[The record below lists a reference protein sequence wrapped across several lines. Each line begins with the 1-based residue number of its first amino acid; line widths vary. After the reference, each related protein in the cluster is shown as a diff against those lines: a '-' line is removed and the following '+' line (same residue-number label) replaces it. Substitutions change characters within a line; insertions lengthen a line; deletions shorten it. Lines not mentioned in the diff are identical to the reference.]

1 MPRAGALFVPIE
13 ALCAGRLFK
22 MRRFETTIRTM
33 TKGGDGMTMNA
44 FSTHRRLRIG
54 RVVAQFTLA
63 AALAVAAGPLMA
75 QDEGARPAP
84 PAAQEGERA
93 APRNRPE
100 VTVDALSVVKVRAKA
115 VADARTSRSLGASR
129 EGTGVVIDSEGLVLT
144 IGYLILEAESV
155 ELSTADGRKFPA
167 RVIGYD
173 NTTGFGLLRALSPLP
188 IKPVQFGSSS
198 KIGQRELVLIV
209 GFDGVAPAYVVSR
222 RPFVGYWE
230 YRLDEAI
237 YTAPATVNWSG
248 AALLSREG
256 RLLGIGSLVVGDA
269 AGAQSRVAGNMFVPI
284 DLLKPMLGALI
295 ADGKAPGPPRPW
307 IGVNTQELHGNVIVT
322 RVSPESPADLASM
335 RKGDVIVSVG
345 GQAIKG
351 QSDFYSQ
358 LWATGEAGVE
368 IALHVLRSGRVEK
381 LSVKSADRSSYLRVR
396 TSY

>member
-1 MPRAGALFVPIE
+1 
-13 ALCAGRLFK
+13 
-22 MRRFETTIRTM
+22 
-33 TKGGDGMTMNA
+33 MTMSA
-44 FSTHRRLRIG
+44 FWTDQRLRIG
-54 RVVAQFTLA
+54 QLLARFALATALA
-63 AALAVAAGPLMA
+63 AAAGPLAA
-75 QDEGARPAP
+75 QDQGAQPAP
-84 PAAQEGERA
+84 PAAQEGERKGPA
-93 APRNRPE
+93 KRPE

-222 RPFVGYWE
+222 RPFIGYWE

-295 ADGKAPGPPRPW
+295 ADGKAPGPSRPW

-322 RVSPESPADLASM
+322 RVSPEGPADAASV
-335 RKGDVIVSVG
+335 RKGDVIVSVDG
-345 GQAIKG
+345 HTIKG

-368 IALHVLRSGRVEK
+368 IALGVLRGGQVEK
-381 LSVKSADRSSYLRVR
+381 VTVKSSDRSSYLKVR
-396 TSY
+396 TTY